1 MRFSRRFVEMS
12 RPLDTPVL
20 LLDRATV
27 RRAYGRMRAA
37 LPQAECYY
45 AVKANPHPEVL
56 QTLAA
61 LGSGFEVSSLV
72 ELRSVLALGVAPTQV
87 MSSNPIKAVPFI
99 QAAFAAGVDRYA
111 VDSRAELIKL
121 AHL

>member
-1 MRFSRRFVEMS
+1 MRFSRRVVEMS
-12 RPLDTPVL
+12 RALETPAL

-27 RRAYGRMRAA
+27 RRAYGRLRAA
-37 LPQAECYY
+37 LPQADCYY

-72 ELRSVLALGVAPTQV
+72 ELRAVLDLGVAPTRV
-87 MSSNPIKAVPFI
+87 ISSNPIKTIAFI
-99 QAAFAAGVDRYA
+99 QAA
-111 VDSRAELIKL
+111 
-121 AHL
+121 